1 MPEFIYHYT
10 SYRALLGII
19 NKDKLVFHGS
29 RYDCMND
36 PNDCT
41 FASRIVLPQVLQSIE
56 NDPHFTSKEKDFIE
70 AFPYVVSF
78 SENEDE
84 ESMWQHYGS
93 QICLCL
99 SVKDIKDGCD
109 IDSRHIATWGK
120 CHYADEKEIPFAFTE
135 IFKNMEQSD
144 NIMDNVMEACSFVK
158 RKAFEKEREWRLVS
172 NDYKLFTSDAKGNII
187 DREIPD
193 ERTNFKMNSMGKI
206 LPYKNFNIKSTALKG
221 IIINEDNPEEF
232 CRIKKHI
239 KLLLTKNRFL
249 SNIDIRQ
256 ANKYP
261 L

>member
-19 NKDKLVFHGS
+19 NKDELVFHGS

-84 ESMWQHYGS
+84 ESMWHHYGS

-99 SVKDIKDGCD
+99 SVKDIKDGL
-109 IDSRHIATWGK
+109 
-120 CHYADEKEIPFAFTE
+120 EKP
-135 IFKNMEQSD
+135 
-144 NIMDNVMEACSFVK
+144 
-158 RKAFEKEREWRLVS
+158 
-172 NDYKLFTSDAKGNII
+172 
-187 DREIPD
+187 
-193 ERTNFKMNSMGKI
+193 
-206 LPYKNFNIKSTALKG
+206 
-221 IIINEDNPEEF
+221 
-232 CRIKKHI
+232 H
-239 KLLLTKNRFL
+239 
-249 SNIDIRQ
+249 
-256 ANKYP
+256 
-261 L
+261 